1 MSSFALAVV
10 LLLLHLANDGG
21 GSGGGGAGP
30 SSVTSA
36 FVVEPT
42 ADSDWVVLHSPPHN
56 RDGGHH
62 NDDYGDLVV
71 PNIDNLLPPANFQQQ
86 QPSMAPSDEFL
97 SVIMTDIMTDNNN
110 NNNNQ
115 QSGVGGGELG
125 GSSSSGSWRTNIR
138 QTVSV
143 FEPTTTT
150 TQQQQ
155 QQQQQ
160 QQSDSLLPI
169 IRIQQPTP
177 PQPPSSYFTIS
188 ALPSSASASSP
199 YHSNPDGSNTPPTDC
214 RRVID
219 NVFQLPQCRRVGVA
233 KICPTDSEIFRYLLL
248 VASNYQAVASAD
260 SAERLIPVVRHIALL
275 YSDSGRDSSTLRNT
289 TLMDHLIVAARGTM
303 GTLDGRSAQHVLI
316 AMRPL
321 LIPDNRGVDFVD
333 IERGE
338 AYLPTIP
345 TDLALQMDLG
355 VDAVAQLRDSMGE
368 DSIAVMLSMIRLV
381 GRALDRPDYARF
393 WKRMRKFLLDL
404 EGEPGGEG
412 AKTLARN
419 IATLQVQAS
428 SGGDLS
434 AFITEAFAPGFIDFL
449 IATNFTTVSGAMIA
463 PFSRPFL
470 EGTGATLDADD
481 FDMLLDITRKVL
493 VASDPAAVASLAA
506 SVQRRASSMQVS
518 AGRDALQ
525 VVEAQILNMMTMAQ
539 MLAVNHDES
548 LFATTMQDVFEPLV
562 FGLVGDAP
570 AQGMEDLQLQE
581 GARLL
586 ASMLDAVLTLYESDY
601 ASVVSP
607 ETMDLL
613 LRMLHAVA
621 LRLDTLTSTDLDVI
635 RSLVVNTSGSLNG
648 ALLEATLCLSPSWN
662 FLEPS
667 PPVS

>member
-21 GSGGGGAGP
+21 GGSGGGP

-62 NDDYGDLVV
+62 DDDYGDLVV

-160 QQSDSLLPI
+160 QSDSLLPI

-188 ALPSSASASSP
+188 ALPSSAAASSP

-506 SVQRRASSMQVS
+506 SVQRRTSSMQVS
-518 AGRDALQ
+518 SGRDALQ

-570 AQGMEDLQLQE
+570 AEGMEDLQLQE

-621 LRLDTLTSTDLDVI
+621 LRLDTLTSSDLDVI

-662 FLEPS
+662 FLEPPS
-667 PPVS
+667 PVS

>member
-21 GSGGGGAGP
+21 GGGGGP

-62 NDDYGDLVV
+62 DDDYGDLVV

-160 QQSDSLLPI
+160 QSDSLLPI

-188 ALPSSASASSP
+188 ALPSSAAASSP

-289 TLMDHLIVAARGTM
+289 TLMDHLLVAARGTM

-506 SVQRRASSMQVS
+506 SVQRRTSSMQVS
-518 AGRDALQ
+518 SGRDALQ

-570 AQGMEDLQLQE
+570 AEGMEDLQLQE

-621 LRLDTLTSTDLDVI
+621 LRLDTLTSSDLDVI

-662 FLEPS
+662 FLEPPS
-667 PPVS
+667 PVS